1 MSNTAGGRQSRPFTL
16 VVCGSCR
23 AAARGRVMDALRRA
37 VRECP
42 HGVMVSTGCLARVL
56 HCRRRRGLHAAVQ
69 PCGADRRPSGVA
81 VRLGPLVTEAD
92 AEVVGAWLRAGM
104 PDDGTLP
111 DRLRAAPVPQQ
122 VAHLN

>member
-1 MSNTAGGRQSRPFTL
+1 MSDTAGGRQSRPFTL

-23 AAARGRVMDALRRA
+23 APARGRVMDALRRA

-56 HCRRRRGLHAAVQ
+56 HCRRRCGLHATVQ

-81 VRLGPLVTEAD
+81 VGLGPLVTEAD

-111 DRLRAAPVPQQ
+111 DRLRAAPAPQQ